1 LDILGQLRKLVALTF
16 RTGDGTKTITFKSTE
31 NPLKKPADN
40 LAIDI
45 VKSPDD
51 NGMDDTHEMV
61 TNISENVLRHK
72 TIKLADTTNDTEN
85 YITGIKDIVPINHLD
100 DSALEI
106 NRHYLTDS
114 SVEAF
119 VINLPSV
126 ITLDPLDSEKS
137 DKLKERAIIRISDAT
152 GSWSENAVTV
162 MPAAGEKINELDIG
176 EGFILDVSNS
186 WVELTWNDT
195 LQEWTVNLSGAVKD
209 FSAWFTLTISAS
221 IDASKYNEII
231 TDGTAG
237 ITIKLPPPELGARV
251 RVVDGGDVNDWSVN
265 NVIVTAN
272 AGEKINFDVADLT
285 LDVGGAWVELISN
298 GTDWFV
304 LTA

>member
-1 LDILGQLRKLVALTF
+1 MDILGQLRKLVALTF

-31 NPLKKPADN
+31 DPLKKPADN

-72 TIKLADTTNDTEN
+72 TIELADTTNDTEN
-85 YITGIKDIVPINHLD
+85 YITGIKDIETI
-100 DSALEI
+100 SSATALEI

-114 SVEAF
+114 SGGAF
-119 VINLPSV
+119 EITLPSV
-126 ITLDPLDSEKS
+126 PAGLTG
-137 DKLKERAIIRISDAT
+137 RAIIRISDAT

-162 MPAAGEKINELDIG
+162 RPAAGEKINELDPD

-186 WVELTWNDT
+186 WVELTWNAA

-209 FSAWFTLTISAS
+209 FSAWFTLTISESIEAS
-221 IDASKYNEII
+221 NYNEII

-237 ITIKLPPPELGARV
+237 ITIKLPSPQLGARV
-251 RVVDGGDVNDWSVN
+251 RVVDGGGMNDWSVN
-265 NVIVTAN
+265 NVIVTAYN
-272 AGEKINFDVADLT
+272 TEEINFDTADLT
-285 LDVGGAWVELISN
+285 LDVGGAWVELISD
-298 GTDWFV
+298 GTDWLV